1 MSEREKMIF
10 LVVDDSRISR
20 KWLIEMIPLKILE
33 QTTVIEGTNGEEA
46 IALYKEH
53 TPDVVFLDITMPI
66 IDGIGALKAIK
77 EINPE
82 AIVVMV
88 SADRQKTTHQHV
100 LSMGA
105 SAILGKPVDGNE
117 FRATLLSLVF

>member
-1 MSEREKMIF
+1 MSEREKIVF

-20 KWLIEMIPLKILE
+20 KWLIEMIPPKILE
-33 QTTVIEGTNGEEA
+33 QAIVIEGANGEEA

-66 IDGIGALKAIK
+66 IDGIEALKAIK
-77 EINPE
+77 ELNPS
-82 AIVVMV
+82 AIVIMV
-88 SADRQKTTHQHV
+88 SADRQKITHQHV

>member
-20 KWLIEMIPLKILE
+20 KWLIEMIPPKILE
-33 QTTVIEGTNGEEA
+33 HTTVMEGTNGEEA

-53 TPDVVFLDITMPI
+53 SPDVVFLDITMPV
-66 IDGIGALKAIK
+66 IDGIGALRAIK